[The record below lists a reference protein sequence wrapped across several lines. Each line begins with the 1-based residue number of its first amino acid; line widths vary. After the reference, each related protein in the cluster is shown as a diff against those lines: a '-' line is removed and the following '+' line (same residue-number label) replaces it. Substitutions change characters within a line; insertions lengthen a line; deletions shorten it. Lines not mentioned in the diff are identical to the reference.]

1 MGEIGISWRD
11 YLYELTYCHLTLI
24 DRGYRRRHR
33 ADWEQA
39 RLIAYCAAHAM
50 GGKNI
55 PAIEKWMPLPWEQA
69 APLPPPP
76 SEAEQRR
83 LAELIEKENQKLK
96 RNGTL

>member
-11 YLYELTYCHLTLI
+11 YLYELTYCQLTLI

-33 ADWEQA
+33 ANWEQA

-96 RNGTL
+96 QHGTL

>member
-11 YLYELTYCHLTLI
+11 YLYELTYCQLTLI

-33 ADWEQA
+33 ANWEQA

-55 PAIEKWMPLPWEQA
+55 PTIEKWMPLPWEKA

>member
-11 YLYELTYCHLTLI
+11 YLYELTYCQLILI

-50 GGKNI
+50 GGQNI
-55 PAIEKWMPLPWEQA
+55 PTIEKWMPLPWEQA

-96 RNGTL
+96 QHGTL

>member
-1 MGEIGISWRD
+1 MGEIGINWRD
-11 YLYELTYCHLTLI
+11 YLYELTYCQLTLI

-33 ADWEQA
+33 ASWEQA

-55 PAIEKWMPLPWEQA
+55 PAIEKWMPLAWEQA

-96 RNGTL
+96 QHGTL